1 MKKTLFLAA
10 VLAFA
15 VQSQAQTTTTTQA
28 YLAPQPT
35 TVPSKAL
42 GVNLL
47 FGSLNNNLGVGV
59 KYQQYVDNHV
69 RLEGSLG
76 YYFPHNHMNAWDLNL
91 NAHYVFRLNPKW
103 AIYPLAGFSFVIAG
117 QGEETKSGN
126 TIYAYNH
133 LSLGANFGGGVQY
146 FLSNNLFVNGE
157 VRQQVLSGNF
167 SQANISVGLG
177 AKF

>member
-1 MKKTLFLAA
+1 
-10 VLAFA
+10 
-15 VQSQAQTTTTTQA
+15 
-28 YLAPQPT
+28 
-35 TVPSKAL
+35 
-42 GVNLL
+42 
-47 FGSLNNNLGVGV
+47 
-59 KYQQYVDNHV
+59 
-69 RLEGSLG
+69 
-76 YYFPHNHMNAWDLNL
+76 MNAWDLNL

-117 QGEETKSGN
+117 YGEETKSGN

-146 FLSNNLFVNGE
+146 FLTDNIFVNGE

>member
-1 MKKTLFLAA
+1 M
-10 VLAFA
+10 
-15 VQSQAQTTTTTQA
+15 
-28 YLAPQPT
+28 
-35 TVPSKAL
+35 
-42 GVNLL
+42 
-47 FGSLNNNLGVGV
+47 
-59 KYQQYVDNHV
+59 
-69 RLEGSLG
+69 
-76 YYFPHNHMNAWDLNL
+76 
-91 NAHYVFRLNPKW
+91 
-103 AIYPLAGFSFVIAG
+103 IAG

-146 FLSNNLFVNGE
+146 FLSDNIFVNGE

>member
-10 VLAFA
+10 MLAFA

-47 FGSLNNNLGVGV
+47 FGSRNNNLGVGV
-59 KYQQYVDNHV
+59 KYQQFVDNHV
-69 RLEGSLG
+69 RLEGSFG
-76 YYFPHNHMNAWDLNL
+76 YYFPNNRKNAWDLNL

-146 FLSNNLFVNGE
+146 FLSDNIFVNGE